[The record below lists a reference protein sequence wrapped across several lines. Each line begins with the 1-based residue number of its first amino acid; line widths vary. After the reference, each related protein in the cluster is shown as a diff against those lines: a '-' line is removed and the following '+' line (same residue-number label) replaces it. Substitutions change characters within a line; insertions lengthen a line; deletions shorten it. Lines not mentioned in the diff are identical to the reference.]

1 MAKEISNKKSIFG
14 IYMCDEKRYFQN
26 TSGLDAEELC
36 KAYEACDKPF
46 IEMEQCGK
54 QISEAEFAAIQQGEN
69 FWFSVEFDADNDE
82 VTIFDG
88 EHCEYKQL
96 SEQKEIQE
104 FSRAGRGR

>member
-1 MAKEISNKKSIFG
+1 MEKETGLKSLFSLEMYG
-14 IYMCDEKRYFQN
+14 EKRFFEN
-26 TSGLDAEELC
+26 NSNLDSEGLYT
-36 KAYEACDKPF
+36 AYKQCENPF
-46 IEMEQCGK
+46 VEMSQYGRHIGIE
-54 QISEAEFAAIQQGEN
+54 EFAAIQQGEN
-69 FWFSVEFDADNDE
+69 FWFSVEFDADKDE